1 MNLQIRDEF
10 IPGTKL
16 PRQEHG
22 GVTGLEFL
30 SKVFF
35 ISDGVM
41 LTQIRD
47 ISGIDGTTLQNW
59 TKRGWVENS
68 KLKKYNINQV
78 AHILIINMLR
88 SCMQLDRI
96 TFLIQYVNGRVDD
109 RSDDIVSDSI
119 LYDYICK
126 ILDMLV
132 TCDEYSIGSIRD
144 AIINVTSDYVET
156 VEGSRERLVNALE
169 IIIVAYYAT
178 LIKKH
183 ADDKLEAL
191 INNNQS
197 PKPLPKPKNNKKT
210 DTDLIIGRKVK
221 VIEPINNIEE
231 TGSVRINGQE
241 WSARLADANGRA
253 ASGETVIVLSINGVK
268 LICKKV

>member
-1 MNLQIRDEF
+1 MNLHIKDDL

-16 PRQEHG
+16 SRAEMD

-30 SKVFF
+30 SKIFY

-47 ISGIDGTTLQNW
+47 ISGIDGSTLQNW

-68 KLKKYNINQV
+68 KLKRYNINQV

-96 TFLIQYVNGRVDD
+96 AFLIQYINGKVNDK
-109 RSDDIVSDSI
+109 SDDIIPDAE

-126 ILDMLV
+126 ILDKLMTYEICSL
-132 TCDEYSIGSIRD
+132 GSIKE
-144 AIINVTSDYVET
+144 AIDEVISDYSEV
-156 VEGSRERLVNALE
+156 VRGAKERLVNALE

-178 LIKKH
+178 LVKKH
-183 ADDKLEAL
+183 SDEKF
-191 INNNQS
+191 
-197 PKPLPKPKNNKKT
+197 
-210 DTDLIIGRKVK
+210 
-221 VIEPINNIEE
+221 EE
-231 TGSVRINGQE
+231 IFAGKQ
-241 WSARLADANGRA
+241 
-253 ASGETVIVLSINGVK
+253 
-268 LICKKV
+268 